1 MTAAW
6 IGGQSGRGLACRVA
20 PMGGQETCPLPKD
33 PLLAA
38 WATALNEAGQWA
50 EILDA
55 EYRVRYMTDDT
66 RLMYGGC
73 VEPAPVPL
81 GHFSYGPEAIDMREQ
96 WRGGQFPIEIIR
108 QGFEAY
114 GPWLPAPMPGGRERN
129 QELGQR
135 RPRAT

>member
-1 MTAAW
+1 MSAA
-6 IGGQSGRGLACRVA
+6 
-20 PMGGQETCPLPKD
+20 ED

-55 EYRVRYMTDDT
+55 EYRVRYMTDDA

-73 VEPAPVPL
+73 VESAPVPL
-81 GHFSYGPEAIDMREQ
+81 GHFSYGSLEAIDMREQ

-114 GPWLPAPMPGGRERN
+114 GPWLLAPMPGGRERN